1 MGDLPALSPR
11 EASAGDS
18 EVAASSDVSA
28 FWHCSD
34 EFTQQSISDLS
45 FLPSSRGRPHSSSL
59 DLPLLNLSSL
69 LYRGSKWPWER
80 FFLPHW
86 LVFCTA
92 SCSLKGSLIWLNCCA
107 PLERRRR
114 RTHARVTS
122 AHSLI
127 YFLLFLFVCSA
138 WNPSTFHSW
147 MFRCM

>member
-1 MGDLPALSPR
+1 MGDLPLLSSG
-11 EASAGDS
+11 EASGGDS

-28 FWHCSD
+28 FWRRSD
-34 EFTQQSISDLS
+34 GFTQQSISDLS

-69 LYRGSKWPWER
+69 LFRGSKWPREY

-107 PLERRRR
+107 PLKQRRRI
-114 RTHARVTS
+114 HARVTS

-127 YFLLFLFVCSA
+127 YFLLFLFVYSA

-147 MFRCM
+147 MFRCL